1 MLKEILKYLPEVR
14 RPTEKKLSFNVK
26 LKWTLIVLGAFFILY
41 NIPLHGLS
49 SNSLER
55 FKYLATILGTDFGS
69 VISLGIGPIV
79 MSSIILQLLVGSGIL
94 SLNTKTEEGKKYY
107 QGLQKLG
114 VLFFILFE
122 ALVYVLMQGLQ
133 AAPGF
138 TFIVILQLILGGLA
152 IMFMDE
158 VTTKWGFGSGVSLF
172 IVAGVA
178 FQLFTGL
185 FQFVGAAGESCLVNF
200 GETPCSGKI
209 LVIIQSVI
217 NGAPREALLALAVI
231 ATTAIVFLGIVWAQ
245 SLKVEIPLSFDKL
258 RGYTMKWPLQFFYAS
273 NIPVIL
279 VAALVANM
287 QLFAGLVESWLGRP
301 TFLGTFSNG
310 VPTSGVAY
318 WFGYSDILTSVITG
332 SLQTIQIAQAFAHVI
347 IYMALAAIFS
357 VFWVKT
363 AGMDAG
369 SQAKNIMAS
378 GLQVPG
384 FRKDER
390 VLESILSR
398 YVMPLTVM
406 GGLAIGALAA
416 LANLLGVITSGTSI
430 LLAVTIT
437 YQLYQNIAQQ
447 HAMDMHPALRGMM
460 A

>member
-1 MLKEILKYLPEVR
+1 
-14 RPTEKKLSFNVK
+14 
-26 LKWTLIVLGAFFILY
+26 
-41 NIPLHGLS
+41 
-49 SNSLER
+49 
-55 FKYLATILGTDFGS
+55 
-69 VISLGIGPIV
+69 
-79 MSSIILQLLVGSGIL
+79 
-94 SLNTKTEEGKKYY
+94 
-107 QGLQKLG
+107 
-114 VLFFILFE
+114 
-122 ALVYVLMQGLQ
+122 
-133 AAPGF
+133 
-138 TFIVILQLILGGLA
+138 
-152 IMFMDE
+152 
-158 VTTKWGFGSGVSLF
+158 
-172 IVAGVA
+172 
-178 FQLFTGL
+178 
-185 FQFVGAAGESCLVNF
+185 
-200 GETPCSGKI
+200 
-209 LVIIQSVI
+209 
-217 NGAPREALLALAVI
+217 
-231 ATTAIVFLGIVWAQ
+231 
-245 SLKVEIPLSFDKL
+245 
-258 RGYTMKWPLQFFYAS
+258 MKWPLQFFYAS